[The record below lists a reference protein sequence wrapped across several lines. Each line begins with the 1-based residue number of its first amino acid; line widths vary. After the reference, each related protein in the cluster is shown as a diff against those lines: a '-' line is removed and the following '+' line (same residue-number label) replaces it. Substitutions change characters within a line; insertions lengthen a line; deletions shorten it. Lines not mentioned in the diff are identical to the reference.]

1 MAKLLG
7 VVGAQMKLRL
17 NTDDIQLN
25 QPIDWDLYNK
35 SGRRLFKKGFIV
47 HSEQNLK
54 QLLELELYYD
64 PNASISLTSQ
74 QKPEREHRE
83 PQKISE
89 LQSSGT
95 MQLPKY
101 QSGVPARVREISYA
115 LDITP
120 SELNNVGKHN
130 LFIYLDYFNAQEKC
144 ICDGIINGRTD
155 MLPYIETLANYLE
168 KIFSQATDACLGAIH
183 IDYEHLYS
191 TCHPLY
197 SALLS
202 LLISKGLG
210 INENNR
216 KSLICA
222 ALTANVGM
230 YEYYDHLISNDA
242 ELTKEE
248 LGSLQAHPELS
259 SSLLIANKVTKQKWL
274 DIVIQH
280 HERGDGSGYPKGL
293 QRDQICMEASI
304 LAIVDTY
311 LSFIMPRAY
320 RKSIPPKIAMQKI
333 YQTAVAQDDTLSIG
347 LIKQLGIYPPGSLVQ
362 LANDDIAIV
371 IERNMANNLAPTVA
385 RIGRIN
391 GDIYSNPIRCATNT
405 DTYKITGPYIS
416 DVKVEID
423 MNKLWEVDIA
433 L

>member
-1 MAKLLG
+1 
-7 VVGAQMKLRL
+7 MKLRL
-17 NTDDIQLN
+17 NADDIQLN
-25 QPIDWDLYNK
+25 QPIDWDLYSK
-35 SGRRLFKKGFIV
+35 SGHRLFKKGFIV
-47 HSEQNLK
+47 HTEQNLK
-54 QLLELELYYD
+54 QLLDIELYYD
-64 PNASISLTSQ
+64 PNASIHLSSQ
-74 QKPEREHRE
+74 QKPEWEHRE
-83 PQKISE
+83 PQKIPESHS
-89 LQSSGT
+89 LGR
-95 MQLPKY
+95 MQPPKY
-101 QSGVPARVREISYA
+101 QSGTPARIREISYA
-115 LDITP
+115 LDVTP
-120 SELNNVGKHN
+120 SELNNIGKHN
-130 LFIYLDYFNAQEKC
+130 LFIYLDYFNAQVKC
-144 ICDGIINGRTD
+144 ICDGMINGRTD

-183 IDYEHLYS
+183 IDYEHSYS

-216 KSLICA
+216 KCLICA
-222 ALTANVGM
+222 GLTANVGM
-230 YEYYDHLISNDA
+230 YEYHDHLISSDA
-242 ELTKEE
+242 ELSKEE
-248 LGSLQAHPELS
+248 LGLLHAHPELS
-259 SSLLIANKVTKQKWL
+259 RNLLIANNVTKQKWL

-293 QRDQICMEASI
+293 HRDQICMEATI
-304 LAIVDTY
+304 LATVDTY

-347 LIKQLGIYPPGSLVQ
+347 LIKQLGIYPPGSLVK

-371 IERNMANNLAPTVA
+371 IERNMTNNLVPIVA

-391 GDIYSNPIRCATNT
+391 GDDYPNPIRCATNS
-405 DTYKITGPYIS
+405 DAYKITGPYIS